1 MSSVRE
7 IGLEKRD
14 GYDVGRDPRTMSVTD
29 LSEAGHDRIS
39 RGKAMRI
46 KCLDCCGDSA
56 NEVRLCVA
64 VDCALWPFRMGT
76 DPWRAPVSE
85 ARMEHARQ
93 MGMKRAAERS
103 TPLNGKGNPSALPV
117 QAPTLPNGIP
127 AEKSKENRWGN
138 PKGGK

>member
-46 KCLDCCGDSA
+46 KCLDCCGD
-56 NEVRLCVA
+56 
-64 VDCALWPFRMGT
+64 
-76 DPWRAPVSE
+76 
-85 ARMEHARQ
+85 
-93 MGMKRAAERS
+93 
-103 TPLNGKGNPSALPV
+103 
-117 QAPTLPNGIP
+117 
-127 AEKSKENRWGN
+127 
-138 PKGGK
+138 